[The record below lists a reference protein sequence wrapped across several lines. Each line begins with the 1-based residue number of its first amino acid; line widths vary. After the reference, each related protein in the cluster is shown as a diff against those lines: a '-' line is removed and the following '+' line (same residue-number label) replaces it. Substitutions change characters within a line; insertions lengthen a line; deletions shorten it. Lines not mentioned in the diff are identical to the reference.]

1 MKKYSIPILFSLAI
15 AFQSCNDSFLDRLPT
30 TDLNDGLYWNSEDDL
45 KAYANGIYNQAGN
58 NGDYMFFL
66 GFTNTAFGSATHAVV
81 PIESQTDN
89 HGSRASE
96 HETFIR
102 RAAGQQ
108 TIPNDA
114 GQGGWLWPFL
124 RVCNVMLAN
133 YQNVPIAESI
143 RNQYAGE
150 ALFFR
155 AWFYLD
161 KVQNFGDVPYV
172 STPLNTDSPQLFDK
186 RTPRKQVMDSVLRDI
201 NLAIEYLPTSWT
213 NGAGRI
219 TKYTAL
225 ALKSRLALYEG
236 TYRKY
241 HGLGDA
247 ENYLRES
254 LDASEKLMASNVYK
268 IYNTG
273 KPKAD
278 YRSLF
283 INPELASNPE
293 IIMARNYVKGILTH
307 NMSGYVQT
315 QNAGPTRDFVDDFL
329 CIESDGSAKPIGL
342 SSIYNDATIENVF
355 NNRDARLA
363 QIVLDPREEQVIFR
377 SNVGYPRLLGMGGD
391 ISATGYHLI
400 KYFDYD
406 QRQLAT
412 NSDTDAPI
420 FRYAEILLNYAEAKA
435 ELGTLSQTDLDR
447 SINLLRDRAGVP
459 RLQLNPPMDPK
470 YAGEGISS
478 NLVEIRRE
486 RRIELCYEQIR
497 FQDLM
502 RWKKGSYLAK
512 KVLGIRFEDS
522 DRNSPRFA
530 KVSSSVKTVEV
541 GGKKYIDVYAGSDF
555 VNRVFDED
563 KHYLM
568 PLPIN
573 VLSKNPALGQNPKW

>member
-15 AFQSCNDSFLDRLPT
+15 VFQSCNNGFLDRLPT

-81 PIESQTDN
+81 PIEAQTDN

-102 RAAGQQ
+102 QAAGQH
-108 TIPNDA
+108 TVPNDA
-114 GQGGWLWPFL
+114 TQGGWRWPFL
-124 RVCNVMLAN
+124 RVCNVLLAN
-133 YQNVPIAESI
+133 YQSVPVAESI

-172 STPLNTDSPQLFDK
+172 SIPLDTDSPQLFDK
-186 RTPRKQVMDSVLRDI
+186 RMPRKQVMDSVLRDI
-201 NLAIEYLPTSWT
+201 NLAIEYLPTTWT
-213 NGAGRI
+213 NGPGRV

-254 LDASEKLMASNVYK
+254 LDASEKLMASNLYK
-268 IYNTG
+268 IYTTG
-273 KPKAD
+273 KPKTD

-283 INPELASNPE
+283 INSELANNPE

-315 QNAGPTRDFVDDFL
+315 LNAGPTRDFVDDFL
-329 CIESDGSAKPIGL
+329 CIEPDGSAKPIGL
-342 SSIYNDATIENVF
+342 SSIYNDASIENVF
-355 NNRDARLA
+355 DNRDPRLA
-363 QIVLDPREEQVIFR
+363 QIVLDPREEQAVFR
-377 SNVGYPRLLGMGGD
+377 SNTGYPRLLGMGGD

-400 KYFDYD
+400 KYFDYV

-435 ELGTLSQTDLDR
+435 ELGSLSQSDLDR

-459 RLQLNPPMDPK
+459 RILLNPPMDPK

-486 RRIELCYEQIR
+486 RRIELCYEQTR
-497 FQDLM
+497 YQDLM

-522 DRNSPRFA
+522 DRNSPRYA

-541 GGKKYIDVYAGSDF
+541 AGKKYIDVYAGSDF
-555 VNRVFDED
+555 VNRIFDED